1 MSEYLSGEFPGTEV
15 AGGLASAA
23 STGTSTE
30 VKVLIP
36 GTPLWTMGV
45 AYKASATQRGP
56 LPFLCLQRGP
66 ERRGGKQGHEP
77 PCSGADM

>member
-1 MSEYLSGEFPGTEV
+1 MSEYLSGEFTVTEV

-23 STGTSTE
+23 STGTRTE

-36 GTPLWTMGV
+36 GTPLWTMGMP
-45 AYKASATQRGP
+45 YKASATQSGP

-66 ERRGGKQGHEP
+66 ERQGSKQGPEP